1 MRISAT
7 PKEKHFIKI
16 KTKINQTNDLISI
29 VKTERERS
37 INKSCLK
44 LRVTLSCVMEKEKSI
59 ATYAIAMNI

>member
-16 KTKINQTNDLISI
+16 KTKINQTNDLSI

-44 LRVTLSCVMEKEKSI
+44 LRVTLSCVMEKEKFI